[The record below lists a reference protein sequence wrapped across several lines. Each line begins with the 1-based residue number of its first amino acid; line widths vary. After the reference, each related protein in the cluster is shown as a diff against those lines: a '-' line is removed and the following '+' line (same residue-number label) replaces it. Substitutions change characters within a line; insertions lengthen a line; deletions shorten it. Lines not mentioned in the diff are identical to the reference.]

1 MSNLNDVKAKDAERA
16 KIAAQLAEWQAN
28 GGIPQLV
35 TGCRSDRMSP
45 TQAEANA
52 ATWADRKEVTK

>member
-16 KIAAQLAEWQAN
+16 KIAAQLAEWQAAGN
-28 GGIPQLV
+28 LPTIV
-35 TGCRSDRMSP
+35 TTCRVSAMAP

-52 ATWADRKEVTK
+52 ATWLDREVTK

>member
-1 MSNLNDVKAKDAERA
+1 VSNLNDVKAKDAERA

-35 TGCRSDRMSP
+35 TGCRSDRTAP
-45 TQAEANA
+45 TQAEANLA
-52 ATWADRKEVTK
+52 AWENRNA